1 MHYNSDAK
9 ISSSLN
15 FEGQDSMENGMELR
29 ISDSVYIGDYAPDE
43 SDQTCVVQGFPSTN
57 PGV

>member
-43 SDQTCVVQGFPSTN
+43 SDQTCFVQGFPATN
-57 PGV
+57 